1 MPTSKGPY
9 CPPWC
14 DELHPEKEI
23 EDEFT
28 IHWKGF
34 GTLPG
39 EHRSLVRVWVAFE
52 GMNKYSSG
60 AEVSALETYWADDI
74 RSLGRDCVEA
84 AEWMEENLQSI
95 AEPPLIT

>member
-52 GMNKYSSG
+52 GLNKYSSG

-74 RSLGRDCVEA
+74 RSLATDCHEA
-84 AEWMEENLQSI
+84 AEWMEENLQTI
-95 AEPPLIT
+95 QDVILIP